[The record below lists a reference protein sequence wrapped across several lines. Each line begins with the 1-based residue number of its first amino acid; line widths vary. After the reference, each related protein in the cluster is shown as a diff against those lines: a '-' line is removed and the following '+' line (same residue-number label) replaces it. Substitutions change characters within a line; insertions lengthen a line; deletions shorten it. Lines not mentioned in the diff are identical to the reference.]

1 MAVFNERDG
10 LTVLSAAS
18 DPDGDPLSVTEINGD
33 PGLVGASVGLSIGGA
48 VTVSSDGSVVF
59 DDTGFTYPPAGDF
72 LADSVI
78 ATVSD
83 GANAVAVAV
92 DIRVHNP

>member
-1 MAVFNERDG
+1 MATFNERDG

-18 DPDGDPLSVTEINGD
+18 DPDGDPLSVTEVNGD
-33 PGLVGASVGLSIGGA
+33 PGLVGASVGLSVGGS
-48 VTVSSDGSVVF
+48 VTVAADGTVVF
-59 DDTGFTYPPAGDF
+59 DDTGFTYPPSGDF
-72 LADSVI
+72 VADSVI